1 VGPWRASSQPA
12 NQPSSQPAGQPASQ
26 PANQPTSQPATQPA
40 NQPTSTCAALHAE
53 SITGGRSTSGIW
65 KLRPKRFAIGS
76 SQGFSNVRSTPC
88 RGAQGGCAGL
98 QRPRFSHRPCG
109 FPGSWPCHLI
119 FSILVT
125 CHMSHLRIW
134 RSPHPH
140 LKLPFP
146 QTPDTDDT
154 ATVCFGTK
162 YRGELFAVVLV
173 KDCGYVVW
181 CLQHPKTSGAS
192 EPGYHQWLQYLCRRA
207 RYRYHAPGDG
217 QVVAASSVG
226 QAREEQCRI
235 Q

>member
-1 VGPWRASSQPA
+1 MPKALAKGFPMSGAPLQRRSRRLRRPTTTSL
-12 NQPSSQPAGQPASQ
+12 QPSA
-26 PANQPTSQPATQPA
+26 
-40 NQPTSTCAALHAE
+40 
-53 SITGGRSTSGIW
+53 
-65 KLRPKRFAIGS
+65 
-76 SQGFSNVRSTPC
+76 V
-88 RGAQGGCAGL
+88 
-98 QRPRFSHRPCG
+98 RFSRLLAVP
-109 FPGSWPCHLI
+109 PHLQYSRI
-119 FSILVT
+119 
-125 CHMSHLRIW
+125 HMSHLRIW

-146 QTPDTDDT
+146 QTPGTDDI

-162 YRGELFAVVLV
+162 SRGELFAVVLV
-173 KDCGYVVW
+173 KDFGYVVW